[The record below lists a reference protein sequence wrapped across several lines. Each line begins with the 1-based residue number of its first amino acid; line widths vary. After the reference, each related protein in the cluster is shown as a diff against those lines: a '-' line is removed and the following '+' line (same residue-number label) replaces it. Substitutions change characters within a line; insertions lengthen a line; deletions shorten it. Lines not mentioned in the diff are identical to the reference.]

1 MASQRRFSR
10 KNKTVK
16 RGGKSVITNIAV
28 PVALVAANTFI
39 KGKKAKKPRKSRRFS
54 RFNKRR

>member
-1 MASQRRFSR
+1 MASQRRLSR

-28 PVALVAANTFI
+28 PVALVAANTLI
-39 KGKKAKKPRKSRRFS
+39 KGKKAIKSKKNRRFS

>member
-28 PVALVAANTFI
+28 PVALVAANTLI

>member
-10 KNKTVK
+10 KNRTVK

-28 PVALVAANTFI
+28 PVALVAANTLVR
-39 KGKKAKKPRKSRRFS
+39 GKKSKKSRKNRRFS